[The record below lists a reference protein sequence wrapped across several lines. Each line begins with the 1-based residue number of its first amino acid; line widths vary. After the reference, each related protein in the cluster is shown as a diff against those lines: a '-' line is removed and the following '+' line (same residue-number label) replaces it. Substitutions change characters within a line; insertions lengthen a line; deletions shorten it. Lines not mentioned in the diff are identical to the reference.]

1 MGHGP
6 HRHTPPLELR
16 FVRTPTEV
24 KHLTA
29 AEFYRSLIRTRNKK
43 MKLHFVFCFL
53 TAPGWYL
60 RACAF
65 NQRVRQKKK
74 LFLDVLFGL

>member
-6 HRHTPPLELR
+6 RRHTPPLELR

-29 AEFYRSLIRTRNKK
+29 AEFYRSLIRTRTKK
-43 MKLHFVFCFL
+43 IAALCFFFNGAWL
-53 TAPGWYL
+53 VP
-60 RACAF
+60 ACLCFQSNSEAE
-65 NQRVRQKKK
+65 K
-74 LFLDVLFGL
+74 

>member
-6 HRHTPPLELR
+6 RRHTPPLELR

-29 AEFYRSLIRTRNKK
+29 AEFYRSLIVTRNKK
-43 MKLHFVFCFL
+43 NEAALWFFFNGAWLVPPCLCFQSKSE
-53 TAPGWYL
+53 AE
-60 RACAF
+60 
-65 NQRVRQKKK
+65 K
-74 LFLDVLFGL
+74 

>member
-6 HRHTPPLELR
+6 RRRTPPLELR

-29 AEFYRSLIRTRNKK
+29 AEFYRSLIITRNKK
-43 MKLHFVFCFL
+43 KNEAALWSFNGAWLVPACLCFQSKSE
-53 TAPGWYL
+53 AE
-60 RACAF
+60 
-65 NQRVRQKKK
+65 K
-74 LFLDVLFGL
+74 

>member
-6 HRHTPPLELR
+6 RRRTPPPELR

-29 AEFYRSLIRTRNKK
+29 AVFYRSLIITRNKK
-43 MKLHFVFCFL
+43 NEAALWFFNGAWLVPACLCFQSKSE
-53 TAPGWYL
+53 AE
-60 RACAF
+60 
-65 NQRVRQKKK
+65 K
-74 LFLDVLFGL
+74 